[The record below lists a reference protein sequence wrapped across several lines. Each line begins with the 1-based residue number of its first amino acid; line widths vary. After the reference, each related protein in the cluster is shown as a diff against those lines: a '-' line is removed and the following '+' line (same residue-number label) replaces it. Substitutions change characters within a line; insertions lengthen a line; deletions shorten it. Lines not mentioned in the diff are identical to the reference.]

1 MRDQRLAELWRDSYW
16 AMFGANTV
24 PPGHPAW
31 QEARRAAWY
40 AQERLFAAIEAELV
54 EELLDEFRER

>member
-1 MRDQRLAELWRDSYW
+1 MRNQLQALWLESYW

-24 PPGHPAW
+24 PRDHPAW
-31 QEARRAAWY
+31 QQARRAAWY

-54 EELLDEFRER
+54 EELLDEFRAR